1 MTIGKTML
9 AATAFA
15 ALAAAPAAAQSA
27 WGGEVGIKGGLS
39 FGNISNKGVLPGSL
53 KTRTGIAGGL
63 YFGYSAPV
71 VGIGFEALYAQRGLR
86 SDESISVAETK
97 LDYIDIP
104 AYLKINIPTSGIR
117 PFIYAGPQI
126 SFEVRCRTGNDADC
140 ADTSPR
146 KSTDYA
152 AVIGAGLRL
161 GRGTGIT
168 VEGRYVYGLQD
179 LKLATLTSSESYKHR
194 TFMLLV
200 GIGK

>member
-1 MTIGKTML
+1 MTIGKTLL
-9 AATAFA
+9 AAGAFA
-15 ALAAAPAAAQSA
+15 ALAAAPVAAQNA
-27 WGGEVGIKGGLS
+27 WGSEVGIKGGLS

-53 KTRTGIAGGL
+53 ETRTGFAGGL

-86 SDESISVAETK
+86 SDESIAVAETK

-117 PFIYAGPQI
+117 PFVYAGPQI
-126 SFEVRCRTGNDADC
+126 SFEVRCRTGAGADC
-140 ADTSPR
+140 DDTSPR

-161 GRGTGIT
+161 GRGTGISL
-168 VEGRYVYGLQD
+168 EGRYVYGLQD
-179 LKLATLTSSESYKHR
+179 LKLSTLTSSESYKLR

>member
-1 MTIGKTML
+1 M
-9 AATAFA
+9 
-15 ALAAAPAAAQSA
+15 
-27 WGGEVGIKGGLS
+27 
-39 FGNISNKGVLPGSL
+39 
-53 KTRTGIAGGL
+53 
-63 YFGYSAPV
+63 
-71 VGIGFEALYAQRGLR
+71 
-86 SDESISVAETK
+86 
-97 LDYIDIP
+97 
-104 AYLKINIPTSGIR
+104 
-117 PFIYAGPQI
+117 
-126 SFEVRCRTGNDADC
+126 RCRTGNDADC

-179 LKLATLTSSESYKHR
+179 LKLSTLTSGDSYKHR

>member
-1 MTIGKTML
+1 MTIWKTML
-9 AATAFA
+9 AASALA
-15 ALAAAPAAAQSA
+15 ALGAAPAAAQSA

-39 FGNISNKGVLPGSL
+39 FGNISNKGILPGSL

-71 VGIGFEALYAQRGLR
+71 VGIGVEALYAQRGLR

-168 VEGRYVYGLQD
+168 LEGRYVYGLQD